1 MLAALLLV
9 QNIGFPFSRWIFLL
23 FGMLSLA
30 SKKQLV
36 FERNEPL
43 VLVVVVLA
51 YLPVIII
58 GFLVSEDLS
67 LSFDILSNAFYSFF
81 GILVISQVSV
91 NWQMFTKFHGFIT
104 IFIIISASILIYYS
118 SHGSN
123 TGVQDL
129 GLSGKR

>member
-43 VLVVVVLA
+43 VLVVVV
-51 YLPVIII
+51 
-58 GFLVSEDLS
+58 
-67 LSFDILSNAFYSFF
+67 
-81 GILVISQVSV
+81 
-91 NWQMFTKFHGFIT
+91 
-104 IFIIISASILIYYS
+104 
-118 SHGSN
+118 
-123 TGVQDL
+123 
-129 GLSGKR
+129 